1 MDFALFMERYGYRIL
16 VLVFGAAILGIMLAP
31 FVMTFW
37 AFSSSG
43 IAAAVIA
50 VIVLAIGIALM
61 VVPKFW
67 NFADKMRQTHVIED
81 WNEEK

>member
-61 VVPKFW
+61 VVLKFW